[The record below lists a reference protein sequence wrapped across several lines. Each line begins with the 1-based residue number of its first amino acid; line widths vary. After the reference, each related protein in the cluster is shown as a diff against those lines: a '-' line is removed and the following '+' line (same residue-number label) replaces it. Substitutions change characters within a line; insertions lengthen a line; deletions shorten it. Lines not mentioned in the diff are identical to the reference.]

1 MRKLI
6 PALFALA
13 LLAIPAAGN
22 AQISLGL
29 RLGYAPALGEAAK
42 DSDMS
47 DGVKSQ
53 IPLQLD
59 ATYHLTPAFSLGGYA
74 SYGFGQTGEV
84 FDQICDVAD
93 CSARVVRIGVQGIYS
108 FNPIGQLRPFA
119 GVGAGYE
126 WGSLTAEAGDEEVT
140 VSFRGFELLNLTAGA
155 DYVVGPQFAIGPYV
169 GLSVG
174 RYSNTS
180 IDDGFEEISARSTRR
195 RCTSGCSSASAA
207 ASTCRLE
214 PSPSG
219 SAGGR
224 GATRAAAERRPRRYL
239 LREHRRSPC
248 TGAGSARLSS
258 TARRPIWTR
267 PRTSGRRRSVAP
279 SERARGTTCRSR
291 TARISR
297 S

>member
-1 MRKLI
+1 MHMRKLI

-74 SYGFGQTGEV
+74 SYGFGQTGEA

-93 CSARVVRIGVQGIYS
+93 CSARVVRLGVQGIYS

-180 IDDGFEEISARSTRR
+180 IDDGIEEISGEIDEKAMHQWLQFGIR
-195 RCTSGCSSASAA
+195 
-207 ASTCRLE
+207 
-214 PSPSG
+214 
-219 SAGGR
+219 GR
-224 GATRAAAERRPRRYL
+224 FDL
-239 LREHRRSPC
+239 
-248 TGAGSARLSS
+248 
-258 TARRPIWTR
+258 
-267 PRTSGRRRSVAP
+267 
-279 SERARGTTCRSR
+279 
-291 TARISR
+291 
-297 S
+297 